1 MRHLKKNIIRSYI
14 DRELS
19 GKKRKEVEKHLDI
32 CPKCQSCLKN
42 ASQNIDFIKKQLSFL
57 APEKIPSSI
66 PQILKKIERKEVS
79 RSFLYRFIFS
89 SVRVPSLV
97 LVIAGFI
104 ILTLSALVYS
114 GNIKTEKLKP
124 QLVMNETKG
133 RIEMFSPMG
142 VRSIPL
148 DFEIGEFTPIENPN
162 ILVLREDE
170 E

>member
-1 MRHLKKNIIRSYI
+1 MKHLRKNIIRSYI

-19 GKKRKEVEKHLDI
+19 EIKRKEVEKHLNE
-32 CPKCQSCLKN
+32 CPKCQSYLKN
-42 ASQNIDFIKKQLSFL
+42 ASQNIDFIKKQLNFL
-57 APEKIPSSI
+57 APEKIPSQI
-66 PQILKKIERKEVS
+66 PPLPAQAEKSAS
-79 RSFLYRFIFS
+79 RSFLYRLIFS
-89 SVRVPSLV
+89 TVRVPSVV
-97 LVIAGFI
+97 LVIAGLI
-104 ILTLSALVYS
+104 ITTLSVLVYS

-162 ILVLREDE
+162 ILVLKGDE